1 MSVWTL
7 YLLFVVGIL
16 LSLLLPV
23 MLKWLREARD
33 TSNRGFGDVWP
44 KVWAF
49 IKPYVK
55 IAVSSAVVG
64 LALVIVFLAAN
75 GKSENVAWYNAIIY
89 GFGWDSA
96 VQKLFTK

>member
-7 YLLFVVGIL
+7 YLLFVFGIL
-16 LSLLLPV
+16 LSLILPV
-23 MLKWLREARD
+23 MMNWLKEARD
-33 TSNRGFGDVWP
+33 SSNRAVGDVWP
-44 KVWAF
+44 KVWTF
-49 IKPYVK
+49 IQPYVK

-75 GKSENVAWYNAIIY
+75 GQSENVAWYNAIIY

>member
-1 MSVWTL
+1 MSVWAL

-23 MLKWLREARD
+23 MLRWLKEARD
-33 TSNRGFGDVWP
+33 TSNRTFGDIWP
-44 KVWAF
+44 RVWAF
-49 IKPYVK
+49 IWPYVK
-55 IAVSSAVVG
+55 IAISSAVVG

-75 GKSENVAWYNAIIY
+75 GSPDKVAWYNAIIY